1 MTIELQQMHVTKLLM
16 RKRWT
21 SGMICHDIEA
31 HTTEL
36 LCRET
41 RLL

>member
-1 MTIELQQMHVTKLLM
+1 MHNYRTATNARHKASDAQALE
-16 RKRWT
+16 KW
-21 SGMICHDIEA
+21 HDIEA